1 MKIYLESLGCCR
13 NQIDSEVM
21 LGRLAHAHHEICHEP
36 SEAEVIIVNTCGFIS
51 SASAEA
57 IDTILELA
65 EYKKAGS
72 CKRLVVTGCLPE
84 RFRDDTLSESLPEVD
99 AFLGTGACD
108 DIVRAVECGTGCKG
122 AANLTPNK
130 KNTEGEGRAGK
141 LVLLPDPCARQF
153 QGYPLPRILT
163 LNYSAY
169 IKISEGCNRKCT
181 YCIIPK
187 LRGKQRSRSIE
198 NITAEASHLIKNGIR
213 EIILVGENTTDYGID
228 IFEPTT
234 ASTKNGCVSA
244 NLANLLEQIS
254 ICADKTDSDLQR
266 HVDKKE
272 GQVPIWL
279 RLLYT
284 HPSSITKE
292 VIERIASLDNF
303 CTYFDVPIQH
313 ASSKILKRMGRN
325 YDLAHLYRLFEL
337 IRKISPDATLRT
349 TLITGF
355 PGETDSDFKTMLKFV
370 EDIQFDH
377 LGVFAYSDS
386 EDLPSHHLKKHVPEN
401 VAEERLDIIM
411 AAQSRIS
418 EKINK
423 KYMGQILNVLVEENP
438 DEGIYIGRT
447 RFQAPEVDGITFI
460 YGSGLEIGGFA
471 DVKITETHEYD
482 LAGEHSSYDPAIE
495 SRAAKK
501 I

>member
-21 LGRLAHAHHEICHEP
+21 LGRLASAKYQICIDP
-36 SEAEVIIVNTCGFIS
+36 AEAKIIVVNTCGFIA

-72 CKRLVVTGCLPE
+72 CSHLIVTGCLPE
-84 RFRDDTLSESLPEVD
+84 RFRDDTLTEALPEVD
-99 AFLGTGACD
+99 AFLGIGACD
-108 DIVRAVECGTGCKG
+108 EIVKVVDYLSDYSKDKAVQE
-122 AANLTPNK
+122 
-130 KNTEGEGRAGK
+130 ESGK
-141 LVLLPDPCARQF
+141 VPLLLPEPSAREF

-169 IKISEGCNRKCT
+169 VKISEGCNRKCT

-187 LRGKQRSRSIE
+187 LRGRQRSRSIE
-198 NITAEASHLIKNGIR
+198 DIAAEASHLIKNGVK

-228 IFEPTT
+228 RFESKADLIAKP
-234 ASTKNGCVSA
+234 SSQLV
-244 NLANLLEQIS
+244 NLLEQLS
-254 ICADKTDSDLQR
+254 KVVVYSTSSKKDKSDSTL
-266 HVDKKE
+266 
-272 GQVPIWL
+272 WL

-284 HPSSITKE
+284 HPSSISKE
-292 VIERIASLDNF
+292 LIEQIASLENF
-303 CTYFDVPIQH
+303 CTYFDVPVQH
-313 ASSKILKRMGRN
+313 ASSKILKQMGRN
-325 YDLAHLYRLFEL
+325 YDLDHLYRLFEL
-337 IRKISPDATLRT
+337 IKEISPDATLRT

-355 PGETDSDFKTMLKFV
+355 PGETDSDFKTMLKFI
-370 EDIQFDH
+370 EDIRFDH

-401 VAEERLDIIM
+401 VAQERLDIIM
-411 AAQSRIS
+411 ATQSRIS

-423 KYMGQILNVLVEENP
+423 KYIDKTLKVLVEENP

-447 RFQAPEVDGITFI
+447 RFQAPEVDGSTFI

-471 DVKITETHEYD
+471 DVKITETYEYD
-482 LAGEHSSYDPAIE
+482 LAGEHSSYDPCVQSRTTNNVE
-495 SRAAKK
+495 STKS
-501 I
+501 